1 MEIRKA
7 IPSDLVEILYLLRVC
22 IKDMNEQGMKQWNS
36 AHPETAMI
44 RRNLDE
50 GFIYLLK
57 EKGVCKGMITL
68 TPEVPADHEGSDF
81 SGNDRKVLYLQ
92 WMAVHPYWQGQGIAK
107 MLLDFAENYARKNK
121 FKSIQI
127 DVFSKHD
134 LAQQICHKNEFTELG
149 KFHSS
154 FQKIPFICYEKVVK

>member
-22 IKDMNEQGMKQWNS
+22 VKDMNEHGMKQWNS
-36 AHPETAMI
+36 AHPEVKVI
-44 RRNLDE
+44 RKNLDE

-57 EKGVCKGMITL
+57 DQWVCKGMVTL
-68 TPEVPADHEGSDF
+68 TPEIPVDHEDLNF
-81 SGNDRKVLYLQ
+81 SGSGRNILYLQ

-121 FKSIQI
+121 YEMIQI
-127 DVFSKHD
+127 DVFSDHD
-134 LAQQICHKNEFTELG
+134 LGQQICHKNEFTEVG
-149 KFHSS
+149 KFHST
-154 FQKIPFICYEKVVK
+154 FQKIPFICYEKRIK

>member
-22 IKDMNEQGMKQWNS
+22 IKDMNEKGMKQWNS
-36 AHPETAMI
+36 AHPETAI
-44 RRNLDE
+44 IKKNLEE

-57 EKGVCKGMITL
+57 DKGVCRGMVTL
-68 TPEVPADHEGSDF
+68 TPEIPVDHEDLNLSD
-81 SGNDRKVLYLQ
+81 NKKKALYLQ
-92 WMAVHPYWQGQGIAK
+92 WMAVHPYWQGKGIAK
-107 MLLDFAENYARKNK
+107 MLLDFAENHARTNK
-121 FKSIQI
+121 YDMIQI

-134 LAQQICHKNEFTELG
+134 MAHQICQKNEFSETG

-154 FQKIPFICYEKVVK
+154 FQKIPFICYEKVIK